1 MLAGSSDHRI
11 DSQPSLVVPSAARPA
26 FANGGF
32 ASDQG
37 GYIGLF
43 PTQEWQ
49 EFIAKLRRRV
59 EDGTT
64 PRKVFQKVSG
74 NSFPISP
81 DGAGRVLLPAKLR
94 QRFADEVT
102 LIGSETHLAV
112 YRPEDWT
119 AVDDE
124 VGDLADYLEHLL

>member
-1 MLAGSSDHRI
+1 MLAGSYDHRI
-11 DSQPSLVVPSAARPA
+11 DSKSRLVLPSAARPA

-81 DGAGRVLLPAKLR
+81 DGACLLYTSPSPRDRTRSRMPSSA
-94 QRFADEVT
+94 
-102 LIGSETHLAV
+102 
-112 YRPEDWT
+112 
-119 AVDDE
+119 
-124 VGDLADYLEHLL
+124 